1 MKFPEGNPI
10 FTYSHKMRSRYG
22 ETDKMGYVY
31 YARYLEYFEVARTEM
46 VRDLGISYRE
56 MEDSGIMLP
65 VIHAELEYKNPI
77 FYDEEI
83 EIEVLIYE
91 MPSVR
96 LRTFYR
102 VKTSQSDQVHVFG
115 EVSLCFMNAESRRPV
130 KAPEGFIS
138 NLLKKSS

>member
-1 MKFPEGNPI
+1 
-10 FTYSHKMRSRYG
+10 
-22 ETDKMGYVY
+22 MGYVY